1 MSFYRDEEA
10 AARLPALRRVVSQ
23 AVEEGYRLVA
33 PDGTLTPVVEHVQ
46 WMNSHPSGPDT
57 HVMVSFADGGNVE
70 FPFDVPLTMLWY
82 AERRP
87 VRADEIAAAAPV
99 RWGLPAA
106 PWM

>member
-1 MSFYRDEEA
+1 MAFFRDEDEA
-10 AARLPALRRVVSQ
+10 SRLPPLRHVASQ

-33 PDGTLTPVVEHVQ
+33 PDGTLTPVVEQVQ
-46 WMNSHPSGPDT
+46 WMDNHPSGPDT
-57 HVMVSFADGGNVE
+57 HVMVSFEDGTNVE

-82 AERRP
+82 AEPRP
-87 VRADEIAAAAPV
+87 VSADEIAATAPV